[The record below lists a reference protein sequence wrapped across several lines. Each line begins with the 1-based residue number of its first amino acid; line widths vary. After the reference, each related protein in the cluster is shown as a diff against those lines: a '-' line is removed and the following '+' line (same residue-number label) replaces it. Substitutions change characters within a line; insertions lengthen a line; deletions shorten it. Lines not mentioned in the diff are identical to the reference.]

1 MHKIQLMYIKDKDE
15 TLLDTDWFLIK
26 VILPL
31 VNFPVSKIIL
41 SNCVES
47 TLKIYIRSLPRP

>member
-1 MHKIQLMYIKDKDE
+1 MHKIQLMYNKYKDE

-31 VNFPVSKIIL
+31 KLIFQSQK
-41 SNCVES
+41 
-47 TLKIYIRSLPRP
+47 